1 MAYVDFISSIHK
13 STTRDYIKRVTDHD
27 KAVIAENAIRFDR
40 EYWDGER
47 HEGYGGYRY
56 DGRWRVMAEALV
68 RHYKLKEDARIL
80 DIGCGK
86 GFLLYDFLQV
96 LPKAQVVGIDISQY
110 AIDNAKPEVKP
121 FLQVG
126 PASKLP
132 FGDREFDLVVSIN
145 TLHNLQ
151 LPELWA
157 ALEEMERVGK
167 GTAKH
172 LVVEAYRTEREK
184 VNLMYWQLTCRA
196 FHTPDE
202 WEWLFEQTGYRGD
215 HSFIYFE

>member
-1 MAYVDFISSIHK
+1 MAHVDFISSIHK
-13 STTRDYIKRVTDHD
+13 STTRDYLKRVTDHD
-27 KAVIAENAIRFDR
+27 KAAIAENAIRFDR

-56 DGRWRVMAEALV
+56 DGRWRKMAEALV
-68 RHYKLKEDARIL
+68 RHYKLKDDARIL

-96 LPKAQVVGIDISQY
+96 LPKAQVVGIDVSSY
-110 AIDNAKPEVKP
+110 AIANAKPEVQP
-121 FLQVG
+121 FLRVG
-126 PASKLP
+126 NAAQLP
-132 FGDREFDLVVSIN
+132 FKDYEFDLVVSIN
-145 TLHNLQ
+145 TLHNLYVHD
-151 LPELWA
+151 LWN
-157 ALEEMERVGK
+157 ALKEMERVGK
-167 GTAKH
+167 GEAKH
-172 LVVEAYRTEREK
+172 LVVEAYRSEREK

-196 FHTPDE
+196 FHTPAE